1 MTGLDLTEKKVHS
14 GWSVCTILIDRTTTP
29 QIHLRGEEAR
39 KTIEDMHAVWTM
51 ENEEAHDAGRE

>member
-1 MTGLDLTEKKVHS
+1 MTVMTYD
-14 GWSVCTILIDRTTTP
+14 CQ